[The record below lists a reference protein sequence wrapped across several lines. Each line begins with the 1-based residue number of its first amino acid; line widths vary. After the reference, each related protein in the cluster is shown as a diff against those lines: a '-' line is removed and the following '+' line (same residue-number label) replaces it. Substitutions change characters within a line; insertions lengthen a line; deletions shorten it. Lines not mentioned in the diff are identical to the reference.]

1 MRTLL
6 QDLRYAARAL
16 RASPGFTLVAA
27 LTLALGVGANTAI
40 FSVVNGVLLQPLPF
54 PDPDRLARIF
64 TVDGG
69 PAPMSPRDF
78 EDMREQ
84 NHTFGRMAAYD
95 PYDRTLTGAGEP
107 ARLPAAD
114 VSFGFFETLGVSPL
128 LGRTFREEESR
139 PDRSSVVMLSHA
151 LWRQRFGG
159 DAQIVGRTITVDGR
173 GYAVVG
179 VMPPAFDYPAGRQL
193 WTPIPE
199 DMDFKDEANR
209 RAEYLGVIGRLRPDA
224 TLEGAGADLSTIAAR
239 LAREHVDKNT
249 GVGASVAGLGDHLV
263 KDVRVPLLV
272 LLGAVG
278 FVLLVAC
285 ANVANLLLVRASTR
299 ASELAVRAA
308 LGAGRGRLLRQLLT
322 ESLLLG
328 VVGGA
333 AGLLFAV
340 WGSEALVRMAP
351 PGIPR
356 LEGVGVD
363 APVVAFALGAA
374 ILTALLF
381 GAVPA
386 LQATR
391 PGLVQALKA
400 GGRGAL
406 GARHGAR
413 TRGLLVVGETA
424 LAVVLLV
431 GAGLLLKSFVRL
443 LDVDP
448 GFRSASRLTFRL
460 QLPEASYPED
470 APKEVFTSTL
480 LDRLRA
486 LPGVTSAGA
495 VTGLPLSG
503 SNMIIS
509 FDVEGRP
516 SAAPGEGDA
525 MQVRIATPDY
535 FRTLDIPLR
544 RGRMFTDADR
554 GGAAPVVLLSE
565 TAVRRFFPGEDPL
578 GKRIDLGWTRGHDGR
593 KEGGEVVGIVGGVKQ
608 EGLADPLE
616 PELYLPYAQTPVG
629 PLSVVLRAEGDPRS
643 LAGAVAR
650 EVRALDPNL
659 PVADVKTL
667 DEVVSQAVARPR
679 FYLSLLALFAA
690 AGLALAAIG
699 IFGVLSY
706 TVAQRRRE
714 IGIRIALGAQPAAVL
729 RNVMAGALRL
739 AAGGLVLGVAG
750 ALALSRAIRGLLFD
764 VSAADP
770 ATFLAVAVTLG
781 AAAALASWLPARSAT
796 RVDPASA
803 LRSE

>member
-1 MRTLL
+1 
-6 QDLRYAARAL
+6 
-16 RASPGFTLVAA
+16 
-27 LTLALGVGANTAI
+27 
-40 FSVVNGVLLQPLPF
+40 
-54 PDPDRLARIF
+54 
-64 TVDGG
+64 
-69 PAPMSPRDF
+69 
-78 EDMREQ
+78 
-84 NHTFGRMAAYD
+84 
-95 PYDRTLTGAGEP
+95 
-107 ARLPAAD
+107 
-114 VSFGFFETLGVSPL
+114 
-128 LGRTFREEESR
+128 
-139 PDRSSVVMLSHA
+139 
-151 LWRQRFGG
+151 
-159 DAQIVGRTITVDGR
+159 VGRTITVDGR